1 MLTPAALL
9 LLATALS
16 ADYPAFESELDRHL
30 DEALLAFEERRFLAF
45 EHARRQ
51 VERDL
56 DHLADVLRGEPL
68 ARLHL
73 VYTARAWLDGDE
85 DELLAGLRGLRAV
98 SPGFTLPAGW
108 TEGDDRL
115 DDLYREA
122 VRAGPGS
129 EARLPSHLVVDG
141 RMAAEHLPL
150 QRASVVQIRNP
161 AGSWTTWYV
170 TPGEGT
176 RTWLEARAIV
186 EEVPPEPAAPVP
198 VPVGE

>member
-9 LLATALS
+9 LLAAAPA

-30 DEALLAFEERRFLAF
+30 GEALQAFEERRYLAF

-51 VERDL
+51 IERDM

-85 DELLAGLRGLRAV
+85 EALVAGLRGLRAV
-98 SPGFTLPAGW
+98 SPGFVLPGGW
-108 TEGDDRL
+108 DEEGERL
-115 DDLYREA
+115 ERLYREA
-122 VRAGPGS
+122 VGAGPGP

-141 RMAAEHLPL
+141 RVAAEHLPL
-150 QRASVVQIRNP
+150 ERACVVQIRNP

-170 TPGEGT
+170 PPGEST
-176 RTWLEARAIV
+176 RTWLETRAVV
-186 EEVPPEPAAPVP
+186 EKVPPAPAAPVP
-198 VPVGE
+198 VPAGE